1 MLPVGSFLV
10 WKCPGGE
17 PIFGQTESLCPIIS
31 FLNLFFVVI
40 NLIFFLF
47 ILGRDDKY
55 LFVVLFYSFLLFFG
69 LLVQLSV
76 QDFEDVTGFNK

>member
-17 PIFGQTESLCPIIS
+17 PILGQTESLCPIIS

-55 LFVVLFYSFLLFFG
+55 LFVVFFCNSFLLFFWSFGTVECPG
-69 LLVQLSV
+69 L
-76 QDFEDVTGFNK
+76 